1 MSSGITGHKGLKVRE
16 VMKGELGGVHRVST
30 RSKVSS
36 EESEERTKALRN
48 CCRVF
53 IEMVFTQVRH

>member
-1 MSSGITGHKGLKVRE
+1 
-16 VMKGELGGVHRVST
+16 MKGGLGGVRTVHRVPT